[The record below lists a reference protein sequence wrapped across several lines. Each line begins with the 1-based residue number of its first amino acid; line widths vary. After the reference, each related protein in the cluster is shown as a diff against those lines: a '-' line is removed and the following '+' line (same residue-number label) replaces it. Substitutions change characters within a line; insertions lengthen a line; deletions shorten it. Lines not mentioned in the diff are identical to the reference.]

1 MENNGGVK
9 GNRLAGF
16 AFFAIGIGCFLL
28 AGYLVYLFSGKFV
41 NTPSGMKA
49 GPALSLSQTPVVT
62 EPAPSALKEPP
73 VAKKAWVLYVTGEVL
88 SPGVYHLPPESRVF
102 QLVEAAGG
110 FTRKADPVQVNMAAP
125 LGDGMHVHVP
135 ALLPPASLLERTPGE
150 GVSPA
155 PGKTSSAVTLHL
167 ASQPATLRNAPP
179 SSAGG
184 RINVNMATAAEL
196 ERLPGVGPAIAR
208 SILECRE
215 TMGRF
220 SCVEDLLK
228 VKGIGAKKLE
238 AMRSM
243 IAIQ

>member
-1 MENNGGVK
+1 MENTGRHK
-9 GNRLAGF
+9 GDRRTGF
-16 AFFAIGIGCFLL
+16 ALFAIGIGCFLL
-28 AGYLVYLFSGKFV
+28 AGYLVYMFSGRFV

-49 GPALSLSQTPVVT
+49 GPALSLSQTPAAT
-62 EPAPSALKEPP
+62 EPAPAALKETP
-73 VAKKAWVLYVTGEVL
+73 VARKTWVLYVTGEVL

-110 FTRKADPVQVNMAAP
+110 FTKKADPVQVNMAAP

-135 ALLPPASLLERTPGE
+135 AREE
-150 GVSPA
+150 VSPA
-155 PGKTSSAVTLHL
+155 SVKTSSSGTLHP
-167 ASQPATLRNAPP
+167 ASQPAMLRNAPP

-184 RINVNMATAAEL
+184 RINVNMATASEL